1 MSYLRLPSLFA
12 LFVAITFVSCT
23 DQFLENGE
31 KLTPQ
36 NASIQLVDPVVVV
49 NKVGIPDDSYI
60 VVFKDSITT
69 TEFKKEVAG
78 LEKRYN
84 AIPDHVYSRA
94 IKGFAARLSPDA
106 LVDLRRNPM
115 VEFIEKDQEVSLNA
129 TVTNVPSWGIDR
141 IDQAN
146 LPLSYSYTY
155 YNSGLGVKA
164 YVIDTGILLSHS
176 EFGGRAIGGFSSINT
191 TTDWID
197 GNGHGTHVAGTIG
210 GLNYGVAKDV
220 TLVAVRVLDA
230 NGSGTNSGVIAGI
243 DWAIADHVAGQPA
256 VANMSLGGGASS
268 ALDLAVERAIT
279 DGIVM
284 CVAAGNNSLDA
295 GRYSPARVKNAITVG
310 ATGRFTTT
318 STSYD
323 AIASYSN
330 YGSVVDIFAPGTSIN
345 SAYIGD
351 NNAIRALSG
360 TSMATPHVTGVV
372 AQYLSGNTSKTPAEV
387 QTYIK
392 TVATPRKVTGIKSTT
407 TTTSLLYTNN

>member
-1 MSYLRLPSLFA
+1 MRYLRLSSLFA
-12 LFVAITFVSCT
+12 LLLSVTFVSCT
-23 DQFLENGE
+23 EQFLENGE
-31 KLTPQ
+31 KLSPL
-36 NASIQLVDPVVVV
+36 NASIQLVDPIVV

-60 VVFKDSITT
+60 VVFKDSISALDV
-69 TEFKKEVAG
+69 KREVAG
-78 LEKRYN
+78 FEKRLSLVS
-84 AIPDHVYSRA
+84 DFVYTQA

-106 LVDLRRNPM
+106 LAELRRNPF
-115 VEFIEKDQEVSLNA
+115 VDFIEKDQVVTLN
-129 TVTNVPSWGIDR
+129 TTSYSPLSWGLDR

-155 YNSGLGVKA
+155 NSTGYGVKA
-164 YVIDTGILLSHS
+164 YIIDTGILTTHS
-176 EFGGRAIGGFSSINT
+176 EFVGRDIVGYSAINSSS
-191 TTDWID
+191 DWID
-197 GNGHGTHVAGTIG
+197 ANGHGTHVSGTVG
-210 GLNYGVAKDV
+210 GINYGVAKEV

-230 NGSGTNSGVIAGI
+230 NGSGTTSGVISGI
-243 DWAIADHVAGQPA
+243 NWAITNHQQGEPA

-268 ALDLAVERAIT
+268 ALDLAVEKAIS

-284 CVAAGNNSLDA
+284 CVAAGNNALDA
-295 GRYSPARVKNAITVG
+295 SKYSPARVKNAITVG

-345 SAYIGD
+345 SSYIGD
-351 NNAIRALSG
+351 NNAVRTLSG

-372 AQYLSGNTSKTPAEV
+372 AQYLSGNTTKTPAEV

-392 TVATPRKVTGIKSTT
+392 TVATPKKVTGIKSTT